1 MTTKKYIELMA
12 QDDELRK
19 AQYARMG
26 DLNAAIRIM
35 KRYHVPEDNPEY
47 LKLKDKQRRLKSL
60 LEWLDKFMRELEF
73 YELAEG
79 DDEGNAMWMQW
90 WDSLEDVE
98 L

>member
-35 KRYHVPEDNPEY
+35 KRYHVPENNPEY

-60 LEWLDKFMRELEF
+60 LEWLDKFMRELEY

-79 DDEGNAMWMQW
+79 DDESNAMWMQW